1 MGRLG
6 WGEIL
11 LILLVVLLLFGA
23 TRLPQ
28 LGRSL
33 GEGIKALKKGLSG
46 SDDDTASKDEGAT
59 ATKNK
64 PS

>member
-33 GEGIKALKKGLSG
+33 GEGIKNLKKGLSG
-46 SDDDTASKDEGAT
+46 SDDDAASKDEGA
-59 ATKNK
+59 AKNDK
-64 PS
+64 IS